1 MASSARGKQ
10 GVFQKQQKQQRDVAH
25 GEPEKIPLLLFGEFP
40 GQLLVG
46 DQACHGGNQRPE
58 AAEIG
63 ADQQAAPV
71 RREAGKQQRG
81 WHVADDLAGEH
92 GDGDDVA
99 RQNAGEEV
107 LEARDGR
114 QVADEDE
121 ERGEGAEQRVVH
133 GPQQLPVPEQERGE
147 DHRRDGEVGHEVED
161 AQQAQKQAGGA
172 PREAF
177 CAARAGFHGER
188 RDRPGPAQKHRAT
201 QAEGGVLFLSV
212 NPEVA
217 ISYDADGLVTA
228 VEARNDD
235 GSKLLEGY
243 TGYVGKPARQVVSE
257 LVTAIGEAGYFAEE
271 IEGENRQI
279 VIEIETGS
287 ALPDDA
293 FLEEIITDVRSCVSS
308 HNWSSP
314 VDMRGES
321 DYGMTDYVDTD
332 YGPDNDG
339 VTDYND
345 TDYGPNNDGVTNYD
359 DTDYGPNN
367 DGVTNYDDTDYG
379 PNNDGVTNYDDTDYG
394 PNNDG
399 VTNYDDTDYGPNN
412 DGVTNYD
419 DTDYGPNN
427 DGVTNYDD
435 TDYGPNN
442 DGVTNYDD
450 TDYGPNN
457 DGVTDYSSGD
467 TNYDDGGDTDYGDD
481 DDDDDD
487 DD

>member
-1 MASSARGKQ
+1 MKKTMKKTTKARSLFTIAMAMALGLTALTGCSHVSSA
-10 GVFQKQQKQQRDVAH
+10 
-25 GEPEKIPLLLFGEFP
+25 
-40 GQLLVG
+40 
-46 DQACHGGNQRPE
+46 
-58 AAEIG
+58 
-63 ADQQAAPV
+63 
-71 RREAGKQQRG
+71 
-81 WHVADDLAGEH
+81 VADRISQVILPNESLAEADLSQTAAASAAA
-92 GDGDDVA
+92 DVS
-99 RQNAGEEV
+99 
-107 LEARDGR
+107 
-114 QVADEDE
+114 
-121 ERGEGAEQRVVH
+121 
-133 GPQQLPVPEQERGE
+133 
-147 DHRRDGEVGHEVED
+147 
-161 AQQAQKQAGGA
+161 
-172 PREAF
+172 
-177 CAARAGFHGER
+177 
-188 RDRPGPAQKHRAT
+188 

-228 VEARNDD
+228 VESRNDD

-379 PNNDGVTNYDDTDYG
+379 PS
-394 PNNDG
+394 
-399 VTNYDDTDYGPNN
+399 
-412 DGVTNYD
+412 
-419 DTDYGPNN
+419 
-427 DGVTNYDD
+427 
-435 TDYGPNN
+435 
-442 DGVTNYDD
+442 
-450 TDYGPNN
+450 N

-481 DDDDDD
+481 DGDDDDD
-487 DD
+487 DDD

>member
-1 MASSARGKQ
+1 MKKTMKKTTKARSLFTIAMAMALGLTALTGCSHVSSA
-10 GVFQKQQKQQRDVAH
+10 
-25 GEPEKIPLLLFGEFP
+25 
-40 GQLLVG
+40 
-46 DQACHGGNQRPE
+46 
-58 AAEIG
+58 
-63 ADQQAAPV
+63 
-71 RREAGKQQRG
+71 
-81 WHVADDLAGEH
+81 VADRISQVILPNESLAEADLSQTAAASAAA
-92 GDGDDVA
+92 DVS
-99 RQNAGEEV
+99 
-107 LEARDGR
+107 
-114 QVADEDE
+114 
-121 ERGEGAEQRVVH
+121 
-133 GPQQLPVPEQERGE
+133 
-147 DHRRDGEVGHEVED
+147 
-161 AQQAQKQAGGA
+161 
-172 PREAF
+172 
-177 CAARAGFHGER
+177 
-188 RDRPGPAQKHRAT
+188 

-293 FLEEIITDVRSCVSS
+293 FLEEIITDVRSCVNS

-481 DDDDDD
+481 DGDDDDD
-487 DD
+487 DDD

>member
-1 MASSARGKQ
+1 MKKTMKKTTKARSLFTIAMAMALGLTALTGCSHVSSA
-10 GVFQKQQKQQRDVAH
+10 
-25 GEPEKIPLLLFGEFP
+25 
-40 GQLLVG
+40 
-46 DQACHGGNQRPE
+46 
-58 AAEIG
+58 
-63 ADQQAAPV
+63 
-71 RREAGKQQRG
+71 
-81 WHVADDLAGEH
+81 VADRISQVILPNESLAEADLSQTAAASAAA
-92 GDGDDVA
+92 DVS
-99 RQNAGEEV
+99 
-107 LEARDGR
+107 
-114 QVADEDE
+114 
-121 ERGEGAEQRVVH
+121 
-133 GPQQLPVPEQERGE
+133 
-147 DHRRDGEVGHEVED
+147 
-161 AQQAQKQAGGA
+161 
-172 PREAF
+172 
-177 CAARAGFHGER
+177 
-188 RDRPGPAQKHRAT
+188 

-321 DYGMTDYVDTD
+321 DYGMADYVDTD

-367 DGVTNYDDTDYG
+367 DGVTNYDDTAYG
-379 PNNDGVTNYDDTDYG
+379 PNNDCVSN
-394 PNNDG
+394 
-399 VTNYDDTDYGPNN
+399 
-412 DGVTNYD
+412 
-419 DTDYGPNN
+419 
-427 DGVTNYDD
+427 
-435 TDYGPNN
+435 
-442 DGVTNYDD
+442 
-450 TDYGPNN
+450 
-457 DGVTDYSSGD
+457 
-467 TNYDDGGDTDYGDD
+467 
-481 DDDDDD
+481 
-487 DD
+487 